1 MAGRPRF
8 HTTTSR
14 APRTPRTPGVPSS
27 HLATTLE
34 MQQALMAMQQA
45 LARRSP
51 ASRVPTSATPEKCEA
66 EMSTA
71 SFRSWRRSAECWVRL
86 NQWGAPEAVLHI
98 RLLCTPALQ
107 RTLDTRYTMLQWE
120 ALSTTEALDAIENL
134 VLKGTNQAAV
144 WSTFFS
150 SRQAPGESVSDF
162 FRQCSQTAA
171 DCGFQCPSCGDDL
184 AEYMLLRK
192 LMGGLSDPVMKR
204 EVFQLCKQF
213 TSVDKLR
220 TFCLTFESAARDAN
234 FGGSFTRE
242 VAGAELDA
250 PLPDVAQE
258 VVAGAHRHP
267 APASVR
273 TRPPANRPHT
283 PVEKPCGNCGG
294 THAPGRVHCPA
305 RSLNCYKC
313 GKPGHVE
320 KMCRSGGRRSTTPG
334 LEAAVSV
341 PQLTSG
347 AVLVAGT
354 APCPHPTLHVSVTSG
369 GRATCEVMA
378 VADTGAQVCVGG
390 RGLLTSL
397 SLRPTQL
404 KRRAGLRDIA
414 NMPLQLLG
422 SAVCTISHGGRS
434 STQEICFVDSARH
447 LFLSLSTCM
456 ELGLVPRDFPRHT
469 QVAAGASQAPPARQP
484 GLTEA
489 PTRPAAIPLPPLEE
503 NVGRLE
509 EWLLRHF
516 SSSTFN
522 VGRCPLPVMAGEPH
536 RIHLLPDAV
545 PHTCH
550 TPAPVPRHW
559 EAEVKKQ
566 LDEEVRMGVIEPVPA
581 GEATRWCA
589 RMVVVAK
596 KSGQPRRTVD
606 YQKLNAVCLRET
618 HHTPTPFDMVAAIPA
633 HTFKTV
639 ADAHW
644 GFHQVEL
651 EEESRKLTTF
661 ITPWGRYRY
670 RRTPMGH
677 CAAPDA
683 YTKRFDDALVDIQRK
698 FKCIDDTLLHDE
710 SVEGAFWHAY
720 ELLEACARQGITLK
734 PEKFRFGRREVEF
747 VGFHVGWESYKPTD
761 ERLAAVRDFSMPAK
775 PTLTDIRSWFGFVN
789 QLAPFIATAPIM
801 EPFRDLLKRPQGK
814 RVYWDEHLQEKFQQ
828 AKETVCQLA
837 KDGLAFYD
845 RSRPT
850 IAMTDFSKEGIG
862 FVVLQQH
869 CGCGTAEAPFC
880 CRSGWRL
887 ALCGS
892 RHLSAA
898 EAGYASVEGEALAVV
913 WCLRKARLF
922 LLGCPNLVLVTD
934 HRPLVRL
941 LGDRALKDIVNPRLF
956 ALKEKTLQYRFA
968 VKYLSGKRNC
978 AADFL
983 SRYPALRTSPDSC
996 DENLAVDLEVATAA
1010 ATTAALTDNGCITL
1024 DEASVTSAAAD
1035 DPVYQLL
1042 VAKVLTGDWSPQR
1055 SREVACLRQFYGV
1068 RDRLSVS
1075 QGLVTYTFDQG
1086 SVRLVIPEPLR
1097 QQVATHLHAGHQ
1109 GLDSMLRRARQ
1120 SVYWPGMDGDLQHL
1134 RSTCSAC
1141 NAHAPSQSPEPLV
1154 ITPPPEYPFQCTVTD
1169 LFQLEGNTYLV
1180 YADRLTGWLEIGH
1193 LPSSASSSKLMA
1205 HFRRFFAR
1213 WGAPEEVSTD
1223 GGTNLVSEEMQ
1234 DFFRRWGVRVR
1245 VSSAHYPQ
1253 SNGRAEAAV
1262 KSAKRMLRLNIGP
1275 TGSLDTDKLSA
1286 ALLQYHNTPLRGADS
1301 SPAQLATGRHL
1312 RDGVPTARCNYKV
1325 DQHWRRALRR
1335 RELAMARSGDER
1347 VERQG
1352 PVRTLEPLSPGS
1364 RVWVQN
1370 QMTKVWD
1377 RSGVVAEAL
1386 PHRQYTV
1393 RLDGSGRLSLRN
1405 RRHLRVKRGATL
1417 ASPAPSHAGPTPATS
1432 PTPQPR
1438 QSTPSRPRR
1447 TSRRPQWLA
1456 DYDESSPP

>member
-14 APRTPRTPGVPSS
+14 APRTPGVPSS

-51 ASRVPTSATPEKCEA
+51 ASRVPTSATPEKWTPTLA
-66 EMSTA
+66 GVL
-71 SFRSWRRSAECWVRL
+71 RGKWR
-86 NQWGAPEAVLHI
+86 
-98 RLLCTPALQ
+98 
-107 RTLDTRYTMLQWE
+107 
-120 ALSTTEALDAIENL
+120 
-134 VLKGTNQAAV
+134 
-144 WSTFFS
+144 
-150 SRQAPGESVSDF
+150 
-162 FRQCSQTAA
+162 
-171 DCGFQCPSCGDDL
+171 
-184 AEYMLLRK
+184 
-192 LMGGLSDPVMKR
+192 
-204 EVFQLCKQF
+204 
-213 TSVDKLR
+213 
-220 TFCLTFESAARDAN
+220 
-234 FGGSFTRE
+234 
-242 VAGAELDA
+242 GAELDA

-354 APCPHPTLHVSVTSG
+354 AP
-369 GRATCEVMA
+369 
-378 VADTGAQVCVGG
+378 
-390 RGLLTSL
+390 
-397 SLRPTQL
+397 
-404 KRRAGLRDIA
+404 
-414 NMPLQLLG
+414 
-422 SAVCTISHGGRS
+422 
-434 STQEICFVDSARH
+434 
-447 LFLSLSTCM
+447 
-456 ELGLVPRDFPRHT
+456 
-469 QVAAGASQAPPARQP
+469 
-484 GLTEA
+484 
-489 PTRPAAIPLPPLEE
+489 
-503 NVGRLE
+503 
-509 EWLLRHF
+509 
-516 SSSTFN
+516 
-522 VGRCPLPVMAGEPH
+522 
-536 RIHLLPDAV
+536 
-545 PHTCH
+545 
-550 TPAPVPRHW
+550 
-559 EAEVKKQ
+559 
-566 LDEEVRMGVIEPVPA
+566 
-581 GEATRWCA
+581 
-589 RMVVVAK
+589 
-596 KSGQPRRTVD
+596 
-606 YQKLNAVCLRET
+606 
-618 HHTPTPFDMVAAIPA
+618 
-633 HTFKTV
+633 
-639 ADAHW
+639 
-644 GFHQVEL
+644 
-651 EEESRKLTTF
+651 
-661 ITPWGRYRY
+661 Y

-801 EPFRDLLKRPQGK
+801 EPFRDLLKRPQ
-814 RVYWDEHLQEKFQQ
+814 
-828 AKETVCQLA
+828 
-837 KDGLAFYD
+837 
-845 RSRPT
+845 
-850 IAMTDFSKEGIG
+850 
-862 FVVLQQH
+862 
-869 CGCGTAEAPFC
+869 
-880 CRSGWRL
+880 
-887 ALCGS
+887 
-892 RHLSAA
+892 
-898 EAGYASVEGEALAVV
+898 
-913 WCLRKARLF
+913 
-922 LLGCPNLVLVTD
+922 
-934 HRPLVRL
+934 
-941 LGDRALKDIVNPRLF
+941 
-956 ALKEKTLQYRFA
+956 
-968 VKYLSGKRNC
+968 
-978 AADFL
+978 
-983 SRYPALRTSPDSC
+983 
-996 DENLAVDLEVATAA
+996 
-1010 ATTAALTDNGCITL
+1010 
-1024 DEASVTSAAAD
+1024 
-1035 DPVYQLL
+1035 
-1042 VAKVLTGDWSPQR
+1042 
-1055 SREVACLRQFYGV
+1055 
-1068 RDRLSVS
+1068 
-1075 QGLVTYTFDQG
+1075 
-1086 SVRLVIPEPLR
+1086 
-1097 QQVATHLHAGHQ
+1097 
-1109 GLDSMLRRARQ
+1109 
-1120 SVYWPGMDGDLQHL
+1120 
-1134 RSTCSAC
+1134 
-1141 NAHAPSQSPEPLV
+1141 
-1154 ITPPPEYPFQCTVTD
+1154 EYPFQCTVTD

-1223 GGTNLVSEEMQ
+1223 GGTNLPGVTT
-1234 DFFRRWGVRVR
+1234 RWTSTGD
-1245 VSSAHYPQ
+1245 
-1253 SNGRAEAAV
+1253 
-1262 KSAKRMLRLNIGP
+1262 GP
-1275 TGSLDTDKLSA
+1275 SDVG
-1286 ALLQYHNTPLRGADS
+1286 
-1301 SPAQLATGRHL
+1301 
-1312 RDGVPTARCNYKV
+1312 
-1325 DQHWRRALRR
+1325 
-1335 RELAMARSGDER
+1335 ELAMARSGDER

>member
-8 HTTTSR
+8 NTTTSR

-51 ASRVPTSATPEKCEA
+51 ASRVPTSATPEK
-66 EMSTA
+66 
-71 SFRSWRRSAECWVRL
+71 W
-86 NQWGAPEAVLHI
+86 
-98 RLLCTPALQ
+98 
-107 RTLDTRYTMLQWE
+107 
-120 ALSTTEALDAIENL
+120 
-134 VLKGTNQAAV
+134 
-144 WSTFFS
+144 
-150 SRQAPGESVSDF
+150 
-162 FRQCSQTAA
+162 
-171 DCGFQCPSCGDDL
+171 
-184 AEYMLLRK
+184 
-192 LMGGLSDPVMKR
+192 
-204 EVFQLCKQF
+204 
-213 TSVDKLR
+213 
-220 TFCLTFESAARDAN
+220 
-234 FGGSFTRE
+234 SFTRE

-250 PLPDVAQE
+250 SLPDVAQE

-378 VADTGAQVCVGG
+378 VADTGAQV
-390 RGLLTSL
+390 
-397 SLRPTQL
+397 
-404 KRRAGLRDIA
+404 
-414 NMPLQLLG
+414 
-422 SAVCTISHGGRS
+422 
-434 STQEICFVDSARH
+434 
-447 LFLSLSTCM
+447 
-456 ELGLVPRDFPRHT
+456 
-469 QVAAGASQAPPARQP
+469 AAGASQAPPARQP

-522 VGRCPLPVMAGEPH
+522 VGRCPLPVMA
-536 RIHLLPDAV
+536 
-545 PHTCH
+545 
-550 TPAPVPRHW
+550 
-559 EAEVKKQ
+559 
-566 LDEEVRMGVIEPVPA
+566 
-581 GEATRWCA
+581 
-589 RMVVVAK
+589 
-596 KSGQPRRTVD
+596 
-606 YQKLNAVCLRET
+606 
-618 HHTPTPFDMVAAIPA
+618 
-633 HTFKTV
+633 
-639 ADAHW
+639 
-644 GFHQVEL
+644 
-651 EEESRKLTTF
+651 
-661 ITPWGRYRY
+661 
-670 RRTPMGH
+670 
-677 CAAPDA
+677 
-683 YTKRFDDALVDIQRK
+683 
-698 FKCIDDTLLHDE
+698 
-710 SVEGAFWHAY
+710 
-720 ELLEACARQGITLK
+720 
-734 PEKFRFGRREVEF
+734 
-747 VGFHVGWESYKPTD
+747 
-761 ERLAAVRDFSMPAK
+761 
-775 PTLTDIRSWFGFVN
+775 
-789 QLAPFIATAPIM
+789 
-801 EPFRDLLKRPQGK
+801 
-814 RVYWDEHLQEKFQQ
+814 
-828 AKETVCQLA
+828 
-837 KDGLAFYD
+837 
-845 RSRPT
+845 
-850 IAMTDFSKEGIG
+850 
-862 FVVLQQH
+862 
-869 CGCGTAEAPFC
+869 
-880 CRSGWRL
+880 
-887 ALCGS
+887 
-892 RHLSAA
+892 
-898 EAGYASVEGEALAVV
+898 
-913 WCLRKARLF
+913 
-922 LLGCPNLVLVTD
+922 
-934 HRPLVRL
+934 
-941 LGDRALKDIVNPRLF
+941 
-956 ALKEKTLQYRFA
+956 
-968 VKYLSGKRNC
+968 
-978 AADFL
+978 
-983 SRYPALRTSPDSC
+983 
-996 DENLAVDLEVATAA
+996 
-1010 ATTAALTDNGCITL
+1010 
-1024 DEASVTSAAAD
+1024 
-1035 DPVYQLL
+1035 
-1042 VAKVLTGDWSPQR
+1042 
-1055 SREVACLRQFYGV
+1055 
-1068 RDRLSVS
+1068 
-1075 QGLVTYTFDQG
+1075 
-1086 SVRLVIPEPLR
+1086 
-1097 QQVATHLHAGHQ
+1097 
-1109 GLDSMLRRARQ
+1109 
-1120 SVYWPGMDGDLQHL
+1120 
-1134 RSTCSAC
+1134 
-1141 NAHAPSQSPEPLV
+1141 
-1154 ITPPPEYPFQCTVTD
+1154 EYPFQCTVTD

-1405 RRHLRVKRGATL
+1405 RRHLRVKRGQPSPA
-1417 ASPAPSHAGPTPATS
+1417 PAPSHAGPTPATS